1 MSVLLLISLLLYSF
15 GLFNIARTWRTK
27 RKDLALPALTAIGC
41 GFGIHTAALLWR
53 AAQVG
58 GIPITGHAQ
67 EAFSFLGWALVL
79 YYLITYSQ
87 YKTQALTAFILPLVV
102 GFTLAATVLPTNR
115 DVSPQTAL
123 QLQGISSSPLFIF
136 HIILI
141 MFSYAAF
148 FVTFASAIMYLVQER
163 ELKLKRFGSF
173 FFRLPSLTTCDE
185 ISYRS
190 LSIGFVLLTIA
201 LALGVYMNSQR
212 DGKLWHN
219 DPKEII
225 AVVTWLLYL
234 VLMHYRL
241 TERWRGH
248 RAAIISIVGFG
259 LILFSLIGIR
269 FLHSYHV
276 FG

>member
-1 MSVLLLISLLLYSF
+1 L
-15 GLFNIARTWRTK
+15 NIARTWRTK
-27 RKDLALPALTAIGC
+27 RKDLATPSLIAIGG
-41 GFGIHTAALLWR
+41 GFAVQTAALLLR
-53 AAQVG
+53 AYQVG
-58 GIPITGHAQ
+58 GIPITGRAQ

-87 YKTQALTAFILPLVV
+87 YKTQALTAFILPLVF
-102 GFTLAATVLPTNR
+102 GFTLAATVLPIDNN
-115 DVSPQTAL
+115 VPAQTAL
-123 QLQGISSSPLFIF
+123 QLRSITGSPLFIF

-148 FVTFASAIMYLVQER
+148 FVTFASGIMYLVQER

-201 LALGVYMNSQR
+201 LAFGVYMNSQR
-212 DGKLWHN
+212 DSKLWHN

-225 AVVTWLLYL
+225 AVITWLLYL
-234 VLMHYRL
+234 ILMHYRL

-269 FLHSYHV
+269 FLGGYHV